1 MDDEDD
7 EDYNELENSFEKNND
22 FFKTPLESQ
31 DEILYFRDILN
42 FISQNKPDYYNH
54 LMSLISDSQKS
65 ELAILIEKAQNKA
78 NRITQNGVSI
88 LK

>member
-42 FISQNKPDYYNH
+42 FISQNKPDYYNR

-65 ELAILIEKAQNKA
+65 ELAILIEKAQDKA